1 MPRSSTSYE
10 ARLARLLDALRNP
23 TVAHLLWAEED
34 SGTGEIR
41 RPVYQIH
48 PSSKS
53 ILSEAHAL
61 TKLVGA
67 NRKMRL
73 RMPPVIRYGATRVT
87 ISVREKTTSRENTV
101 GQVRRKLLKDLASK
115 VNIPEDPTSSEL
127 DEHLRFLTPQVARET
142 PYVRSRIEAL
152 KKLVHRHPNERL
164 RLLYPQRDYR
174 AYISGVPGGQ
184 VNLRLT
190 GLLLVNEG
198 EQPIEV
204 SPPGSRK
211 RATRSDHLG
220 TPPSF
225 RVGRTNYFFQ
235 RN

>member
-1 MPRSSTSYE
+1 MPRSSTNYE
-10 ARLARLLDALRNP
+10 ARLARLLDALKNP

-34 SGTGEIR
+34 SGSGEIR

-53 ILSEAHAL
+53 ILSDAHAL
-61 TKLVGA
+61 TKLAGA
-67 NRKMRL
+67 DSKLRL
-73 RMPPVIRYGATRVT
+73 RMPPAIRYGATRVT

-101 GQVRRKLLKDLASK
+101 GQVRLKLLKDLAAK
-115 VNIPEDPTSSEL
+115 VNLPENPTSSEL

-164 RLLYPQRDYR
+164 KLLYPQRDYR

-190 GLLLVNEG
+190 GLLLVCEV

-220 TPPSF
+220 RSPSF
-225 RVGRTNYFFQ
+225 RVGRTLFFFQ
-235 RN
+235 RD